1 MAHGKRR
8 HGAER
13 GESFD
18 LLSVSHAELHGTN
31 SDDITRV
38 AQRAAQL
45 IAEGLTDYRAAKLKA
60 ARQLGIDAR
69 ATMPDNNAIDA
80 ALRSHYALFAC
91 ESQPQALAALRDI
104 ATTVMSRLRAFEP
117 WLVGPVLTG
126 TANSNSDIDIEM
138 IGIDPKRFEMYL
150 LDSGIAFTLREPL
163 RRRGGKGSTD
173 GRLTFATEFDNV
185 PVLITHFES
194 HAARLAAHPRG
205 SIRHE
210 RAQLA
215 EAKVRFAAVSK
226 P

>member
-69 ATMPDNNAIDA
+69 AAMPDNNAIDA
-80 ALRSHYALFAC
+80 ALRSHYALFAG

-117 WLVGPVLTG
+117 WLVGHVLTG
-126 TANSNSDIDIEM
+126 TANSNNDIDIEM

-150 LDSGIAFTLREPL
+150 LDSGIAFTLREPQ
-163 RRRGGKGSTD
+163 RRRGGKGSPD

-185 PVLITHFES
+185 PVLITLFES

-205 SIRHE
+205 SSRHE